1 MNESVWALNRE
12 RYVGVAELAA
22 AAAGL
27 VGELIPAQ
35 ERASVAEVPDERTVR
50 YYLAE
55 GLLSPASGKRGTASL
70 YGYRQLLQL
79 LTVKRLQADHL
90 PIRKI
95 KELLEGKTEE
105 DRAGCSAS
113 AKRAQVAR
121 HLTTSS
127 RCLRRRARR
136 GRSLYSRSRG
146 APARPARRGSGSRL
160 SRGSSCTSATTT
172 ARRPRRAS
180 RRRLARRLLEEINRR
195 SGAPEE

>member
-1 MNESVWALNRE
+1 MNEDVRVLRRE

-22 AAAGL
+22 AAARL
-27 VGELIPAQ
+27 VGELVPAQ

-79 LTVKRLQADHL
+79 LAVKRLQADHL

-95 KELLEGKTEE
+95 KELIEGKTEE
-105 DRAGCSAS
+105 GLERLLGLGEEGAS
-113 AKRAQVAR
+113 SPALDYLESLLEAP
-121 HLTTSS
+121 
-127 RCLRRRARR
+127 RARQPELLF
-136 GRSLYSRSRG
+136 SLSRG
-146 APARPARRGSGSRL
+146 AGTPGPAWVRVEIEPGLELHLRDDYRPPAEAGE
-160 SRGSSCTSATTT
+160 
-172 ARRPRRAS
+172 